1 MIKSELVQ
9 KLAEQNDHL
18 YHQHVEKIVNTVLTE
33 IMNTLKD
40 GGRVELRGFGTFSSK
55 SRSAR
60 KGRNPRTGSAVEV
73 DAKRAVAF
81 KYSKDLHKRLNGTTS
96 E

>member
-1 MIKSELVQ
+1 MLKSELVQ
-9 KLAEQNDHL
+9 KLAAQNANL

-33 IMNTLKD
+33 IMAALKD
-40 GGRVELRGFGTFSSK
+40 GGRVELRGFGTFSTK
-55 SRSAR
+55 SRDAR

-81 KYSKDLHKRLNGTTS
+81 KYSKDLHKRLNGNS
-96 E
+96 VE